1 MTVRIDMLKIQTEKI
16 LQQKMDRK
24 MFLKTT
30 GVALVG
36 LVGVTAVARKL
47 DMFGSSL
54 VATQPAAQQQQRSN
68 GGRVSLAYGR
78 SPYGA

>member
-1 MTVRIDMLKIQTEKI
+1 MLNIQTDKI

-47 DMFGSSL
+47 DIFGSSL
-54 VATQPAAQQQQRSN
+54 VVNPQGGMQAQPRVAQR
-68 GGRVSLAYGR
+68 GVSLSYGQSAYG
-78 SPYGA
+78 A

>member
-1 MTVRIDMLKIQTEKI
+1 
-16 LQQKMDRK
+16 

-47 DMFGSSL
+47 DVFGNSL
-54 VATQPAAQQQQRSN
+54 VVTSQGAQPQQAGR
-68 GGRVSLAYGR
+68 RVSLAYGR